1 MPNLNLT
8 IAGRTYTVSA
18 AADEQDHIAML
29 GRMIDERVRRAGSG
43 SGQSE
48 TRILLIAALMLAD
61 ELHEEHRKEPPPA
74 PAPAPAA
81 MPAPEPEPESAP
93 GEAARAAVLARIEGL
108 AARIEKLARHLEEP
122 RTSA

>member
-48 TRILLIAALMLAD
+48 TRMLLIAALMLAD

-74 PAPAPAA
+74 PAPAP
-81 MPAPEPEPESAP
+81 MPAPEPEPEPESPP